1 MVNSVLLRSCE
12 VGASLL
18 DTTSLVLV
26 RMQRR
31 SFQKMVA
38 SLHDC
43 RSTYTAVTSHTLGA
57 ADKADGTAKTSS
69 DPSSQPLSSRAY
81 PQSV

>member
-31 SFQKMVA
+31 SFQKVVA

-43 RSTYTAVTSHTLGA
+43 RSTYTAV
-57 ADKADGTAKTSS
+57 
-69 DPSSQPLSSRAY
+69 
-81 PQSV
+81 